1 MQRPTTRLTAGT
13 ALALLPLAACAHP
26 GHQLGYSFSTGFVH
40 PFTGLDH
47 LLAMLAVGFAA
58 ARMGRR
64 GLWLPLA
71 FMGFMVM
78 GAAAGVAGLA
88 VPGVETGIA
97 LSVLALGLMQML
109 APRLSTGL
117 GVALTGL
124 FAVFHGLAH
133 GAEMPPHAHA
143 VTFFAGFTLA
153 TGALHLGG
161 MALGRLATQPRL
173 RWVAAVA
180 GVGTGGVGA
189 LMLLGLA

>member
-1 MQRPTTRLTAGT
+1 
-13 ALALLPLAACAHP
+13 
-26 GHQLGYSFSTGFVH
+26 VH

-117 GVALTGL
+117 GVALTGFL
-124 FAVFHGLAH
+124 RS
-133 GAEMPPHAHA
+133 
-143 VTFFAGFTLA
+143 FTA
-153 TGALHLGG
+153 SHTG
-161 MALGRLATQPRL
+161 RRCRPRL
-173 RWVAAVA
+173 MR
-180 GVGTGGVGA
+180 
-189 LMLLGLA
+189 